1 MQKEKY
7 KVFLFLF
14 LAGMLSVHL
23 ILAWN
28 SLDLIRKGYPDFTIF
43 YSGGSILRQGLAR
56 QLYDEATQYR
66 VQQEFAAGVSI
77 RQGPL
82 PYNHPPFEAL
92 AFIPL
97 TWMRYPIAYLIW
109 DLCNLFFL
117 SMMLFVL
124 RPALPRLRSISAAAW
139 LLVCVAFFPVFFA
152 LLQGQDVLFLVLLFA
167 AVYVLLRRNS
177 DIAAGCCL
185 GLGLFRFHLVLPMVL
200 ILLLQKR
207 TKAIFG
213 FVTTAAGLA
222 LISIAI
228 IGWQGALAYPGRVWQ
243 MEQDMERHQTVFP
256 LRMANI
262 RGLLENLLPLTSKP
276 ANAIV
281 AAVISLALV
290 LLAARRCKWKTASR
304 SEFDLS
310 FSLCMV
316 VTLLVSYHTLPY
328 DLSLLL
334 IPITLT
340 IHYLFTSK
348 HIDRRARVL
357 LLIPPALLFFS
368 PLHMFLA
375 MHTSHYNLFA
385 LVLFFWSWVLSKEIA
400 GCSQKQLQEPL
411 VS

>member
-7 KVFLFLF
+7 KVFLLLF

-28 SLDLIRKGYPDFTIF
+28 SFDLIRKGYPDFTIF

-66 VQQEFAAGVSI
+66 VQQQFAAGVSI

-82 PYNHPPFEAL
+82 PYNHPPFEAV
-92 AFIPL
+92 AFIPF
-97 TWMRYPIAYLIW
+97 TWMRYPFAYLIW
-109 DLCNLFFL
+109 GLCNLVFL

-124 RPALPRLRSISAAAW
+124 RPALPRLRSISAAVW
-139 LLVCVAFFPVFFA
+139 LLACVAFFPIFFA

-185 GLGLFRFHLVLPMVL
+185 GLGLFRFHLVLPLVL

-207 TKAIFG
+207 MKAIFG
-213 FVTTAAGLA
+213 FLTTAAGQA
-222 LISIAI
+222 SISIAI
-228 IGWQGALAYPGRVWQ
+228 IGWQGALAYPGRVWHL
-243 MEQDMERHQTVFP
+243 EQDMERHQTVFP

-276 ANAIV
+276 VNAIV
-281 AAVISLALV
+281 VAVISLALV
-290 LLAARRCKWKTASR
+290 LFAARKCKWKTASP

-310 FSLCMV
+310 FSLCIV

-334 IPITLT
+334 LPITLT
-340 IHYLFTSK
+340 LHYLFTNE
-348 HIDRRARVL
+348 HIDRRTWL
-357 LLIPPALLFFS
+357 LFLIPLALLFFS
-368 PLHMFLA
+368 PIHMFLA
-375 MHTSHYNLFA
+375 LCTSHYNLFA
-385 LVLFFWSWVLSKEIA
+385 LVLFFWCWVLSKEIA
-400 GCSQKQLQEPL
+400 GSRQKQSQEPL